1 MKWSSKRWRNDFN
14 NSSTYDTYYDLFDD
28 WDLIESSFTQQ
39 YGIRLRKQMRDM
51 EWGEFTSLLSGL
63 NSETPLGNIVRI
75 RSEKDPETLK
85 KFTAEE
91 RKIKSKWQNKSA
103 SKVSPENYKQA
114 MEDIKNMFKNMAK
127 NEVKF

>member
-14 NSSTYDTYYDLFDD
+14 NISTYETYYDLFDD
-28 WDLIESSFTQQ
+28 WDLIESSFAQQ

-75 RSEKDPETLK
+75 RSEKDPENLK

-91 RKIKSKWQNKSA
+91 RKIRSKWLNKTA
-103 SKVSPENYKQA
+103 SQITETDYKQA
-114 MEDIKNMFKNMAK
+114 MENIKNMFKTMAEK
-127 NEVKF
+127 R

>member
-14 NSSTYDTYYDLFDD
+14 NITTYETYYDLFDD
-28 WDLIESSFTQQ
+28 WDLIESSFAQQ

-91 RKIKSKWQNKSA
+91 RNIRSKWLNKTA
-103 SKVSPENYKQA
+103 SQITEADYKQA
-114 MEDIKNMFKNMAK
+114 MENIKNMFKTMAEK
-127 NEVKF
+127 R

>member
-14 NSSTYDTYYDLFDD
+14 NISTYETYYDLFDD
-28 WDLIESSFTQQ
+28 WDLIESSFAQQ

-51 EWGEFTSLLSGL
+51 EWGEVTSLLSGL

-91 RKIKSKWQNKSA
+91 RKIRSKWLNKTA
-103 SKVSPENYKQA
+103 SQITETDYKQA
-114 MEDIKNMFKNMAK
+114 MENIKNMFKTMAEK
-127 NEVKF
+127 R

>member
-14 NSSTYDTYYDLFDD
+14 NISTYETYYDLFDD
-28 WDLIESSFTQQ
+28 WDLIESSFAQQ

-51 EWGEFTSLLSGL
+51 EWGVFSSLLSGL

-91 RKIKSKWQNKSA
+91 RTIRSKWLNKTA
-103 SKVSPENYKQA
+103 SQITEVDYKQA
-114 MEDIKNMFKNMAK
+114 MENIKNMFKTMAEK
-127 NEVKF
+127 R

>member
-1 MKWSSKRWRNDFN
+1 VKWSSKRWRNDFN
-14 NSSTYDTYYDLFDD
+14 NPSTYDTWYDLFDD
-28 WDLIESSFTQQ
+28 WDLIESSFAQQ
-39 YGIRLRKQMRDM
+39 YGIRLRKQMQDM

-91 RKIKSKWQNKSA
+91 RKIRSKWLNKSA
-103 SKVSPENYKQA
+103 SQITEEDYKQA
-114 MEDIKNMFKNMAK
+114 MENFKNMFKTMAEK
-127 NEVKF
+127 GR